1 MSEKSLP
8 RFISQGE
15 TLDEYNDW
23 TLNEWLCR
31 PDLTDSNKLL
41 MVRATM
47 QPRSCHPFHVHPHRE
62 EIIHVVS
69 GRAEQWVGEEYRIL
83 GPGEVAIIPPGVP
96 HGTYN
101 PFDEVLVFHAILSP
115 AGLPE
120 NEASE
125 PDPNDVSEYEPW
137 RSIRKDMAPCSIAG
151 KTGNS

>member
-1 MSEKSLP
+1 MSEKTLP

-15 TLDEYNDW
+15 TRDEYNDW

-47 QPRSCHPFHVHPHRE
+47 QPRCCHPFHVHPHRE

-69 GRAEQWVGEEYRIL
+69 GKAEQWVGNEYRIL
-83 GPGEVAIIPPGVP
+83 GAGEVAIIPPGVP

-101 PFDEVLVFHAILSP
+101 PFDEILVFHAILSP
-115 AGLPE
+115 SVLPE
-120 NEASE
+120 HEASQ
-125 PDPNDVSEYEPW
+125 PDPHDVSETEPW
-137 RSIRKDMAPCSIAG
+137 RSARDGLTPCAIAG
-151 KTGNS
+151 KAGGT